1 MHKNKSAGYRV
12 LSFLLALVLTLG
24 LFPITPAQAATNNGN
39 GIIAAMDK
47 EGKSVQYMQMSK
59 ANTTPLYAIQNG
71 RKVQSVSDWFA
82 TFTDEAGNKG
92 FGYCNDHTKPAPN
105 NGAGANMTIKPSSYK
120 DNTALKNVLFIGF
133 DGNER
138 PANFATTYLHK
149 WVTALYG
156 AGKVLSLIHI

>member
-24 LFPITPAQAATNNGN
+24 LFPVTPAQAATNNGN
-39 GIIAAMDK
+39 GIIAAMDSA
-47 EGKSVQYMQMSK
+47 GKSVQYMKMSQV
-59 ANTTPLYAIQNG
+59 ASPSLYAIKNG
-71 RKVQSVSDWFA
+71 AGKPVKSVADWFA

-105 NGAGANMTIKPSSYK
+105 NGAGANMTIKPSSYG
-120 DNTALKNVLFIGF
+120 DNSALKNLLFLGF

-138 PANFATTYLHK
+138 DAGFATRLLNFVK
-149 WVTALYG
+149 TAPTL
-156 AGKVLSLIHI
+156 VP